1 MTCTQNDVHP
11 TVEVVAAVGVV
22 AGVGA
27 LVAAMVAVVAVVGV
41 VAVGVELFIG
51 EVLALASGSS
61 SSVGARH
68 LRPSSFVSGFLSVGH
83 LGIASGV
90 AIFDLV
96 YDAILVAM
104 YTLSISAEGDCYLCV
119 PPDPGIEATALGAS
133 ESALPGTAP
142 GKALHTI
149 TLDSGA
155 SLYFFRDSTTLTPLS
170 ATVPVRLANPSGGQV
185 LARSSTVLPCSAV
198 PSGSLSSLH
207 LPSFSTNLVSIAAL
221 QDAMVTTTTLG
232 GQRAS
237 ICTCTRT
244 GPHLATFTCRP
255 GSGLYNLATEPPQ
268 VVASAQV
275 SASGPVAPPCSCRL
289 WSHQTLL
296 WHHHLGHPTLPCLRG
311 MHSRLLVSGLP
322 RSLPPLPP
330 SAAPPCLPCVE
341 GRQRAA
347 PYSSSFPPTTAPL
360 QTLHMD
366 VPSPAPRAPRVS
378 LPKTSPT
385 LHWTGKVGDAPVFQV
400 WGSRAFVRDTSMDK
414 LSARAIPCV
423 FLGFSP
429 DAPSWQFY
437 HPTSRRVLPS
447 LDVTFDESV
456 PFCRLFPYRTAPPPP
471 PPAALPCSRSPSG
484 RPPLPQDPAP
494 SGLSQ
499 VNPLPGTVPFEF
511 AVESGAARGAASGG
525 AERGGVE
532 PACAEPWGA
541 ESERAE
547 PWGAEPEGVEPG
559 LREWFARRTR
569 LQSGASGAG
578 GSAAGGTGAPGR
590 GGTGAAGER
599 SAAGVGARGT
609 RAGAAGGSGAA
620 GPGGDRTGG
629 TGDAGA
635 GGAAGVGAGCQ
646 RSTSFPRLILGKGY
660 RLVVLGG
667 YRRTDPL
674 LNKPFYPNG
683 LVVGI
688 LTCGWDS
695 DTGDP
700 GPGAAGGTGA
710 AGLGGAQAGGIGA
723 AGAGGV
729 ARVGAGDTG
738 AGGTGLGGAGVG
750 SGDTRRPRLYF
761 APLLQ
766 QSAAASALVAELIEF
781 AAACRLDYAA
791 SLVTESESDYPP
803 SVGGESA
810 LGTEVLE
817 DRQEDFECFS
827 AAVPHLMSML
837 ITSEGDPDA
846 PDIPTPRSYAEAI
859 TGPYSSQWQTAMDAE
874 MAS

>member
-366 VPSPAPRAPRVS
+366 VWGPARVNGQGRERYFLLVVDDYTRYTTVFPLRSKGDVPDVLIPWICAPRVS

-456 PFCRLFPYRTAPPPP
+456 PFCRLFPYRTAPLPP

-688 LTCGWDS
+688 LTWYQSEGLGFESQCVHFGHPSAGGCQSGWDS

-766 QSAAASALVAELIEF
+766 QVLGLSSFLCST
-781 AAACRLDYAA
+781 AC
-791 SLVTESESDYPP
+791 PP
-803 SVGGESA
+803 A
-810 LGTEVLE
+810 
-817 DRQEDFECFS
+817 D
-827 AAVPHLMSML
+827 
-837 ITSEGDPDA
+837 
-846 PDIPTPRSYAEAI
+846 
-859 TGPYSSQWQTAMDAE
+859 SSGIL
-874 MAS
+874 SC